1 MSVKRN
7 MWWLL
12 RMEEGANYF
21 LHKQDAKKL
30 HHEVT
35 LQNVLPVIVAFFPL
49 IKNGLSDRSYL

>member
-1 MSVKRN
+1 

-30 HHEVT
+30 YHEVT
-35 LQNVLPVIVAFFPL
+35 FQNVLPVIVAFFPL
-49 IKNGLSDRSYL
+49 IKNG